1 MTTAKEGPSVEKLT
15 AMFIKMRDKKA
26 ALAAAYKAE
35 EDEINAAMD
44 VVRAE
49 LLDYCKEQNVDSVR
63 TKAGLFFRTVKTR
76 YWARDWDAMRAFVK
90 ENDALDFFEKRL
102 SQGAVKAFLEENPD
116 VVPPGLVTDSE
127 YAITVRKA

>member
-15 AMFIKMRDKKA
+15 AIYIKMRDKKSK
-26 ALAAAYKAE
+26 LAAAYKAE

-44 VVRAE
+44 VV
-49 LLDYCKEQNVDSVR
+49 SVR
-63 TKAGLFFRTVKTR
+63 TKAGLFYRTVKTR

-90 ENDALDFFEKRL
+90 ENDAFDFFEKRL